1 LTLIMLMQL
10 QKFLV
15 YSSTGCRAECWKHGL
30 AVNEFFAFPILD
42 VVAGHVV
49 CLHSMPCLIFTTVN
63 HGQFW
68 EVQVRLVIIV
78 RLIQEG
84 M

>member
-1 LTLIMLMQL
+1 MLLQL

-30 AVNEFFAFPILD
+30 VVDEFFAFPILD

>member
-1 LTLIMLMQL
+1 MTLIMLVAEISCLQL
-10 QKFLV
+10 YWLQ
-15 YSSTGCRAECWKHGL
+15 SSVLEHGL
-30 AVNEFFAFPILD
+30 AVDEFFAFPILD

>member
-1 LTLIMLMQL
+1 MTLIMFLQL

-15 YSSTGCRAECWKHGL
+15 YSSTGCRAECWKHSL
-30 AVNEFFAFPILD
+30 AVDEFFAFSILD